1 MGISYILGGE
11 FKEYV
16 NKKEFNIGTSLTGVR
31 YLYVRQISDGAGINS
46 QSSGNVVTLDGK
58 AYHQFGPYI
67 FDNTNPECKIEK
79 NITKITNKN
88 ITLKINGTDETS
100 TNNLQYS
107 LNGKDFDE
115 NKKKII
121 TTNNT
126 YKAYV
131 KYEAFA
137 KDNVGNIGSCKITI
151 STLVSVPNTKLIIN
165 RNLYTVGMLLIISGL
180 GITTY
185 MIIKKKKNV

>member
-1 MGISYILGGE
+1 M
-11 FKEYV
+11 
-16 NKKEFNIGTSLTGVR
+16 KKI
-31 YLYVRQISDGAGINS
+31 
-46 QSSGNVVTLDGK
+46 
-58 AYHQFGPYI
+58 
-67 FDNTNPECKIEK
+67 
-79 NITKITNKN
+79 N

-126 YKAYV
+126 YKVYV

-165 RNLYTVGMLLIISGL
+165 RNLYIVGMLLIISGL